1 MDALITFLRAR
12 LDEDQKVYG
21 SLLRIMDLAGDL
33 DPDGDSRVM
42 CTKILAD
49 VAAKRQIIALHVPAN
64 PDDEPRE
71 GDPGWPDKPWLYCK
85 TCGSG
90 EPHEYPTD
98 WPCATINLIARP
110 FVGHPDYR
118 EDWKP

>member
-49 VAAKRQIIALHVPAN
+49 VAAKRQIIDQWLGEDSHGWHKGYEDAIADVLRLLAL
-64 PDDEPRE
+64 
-71 GDPGWPDKPWLYCK
+71 
-85 TCGSG
+85 
-90 EPHEYPTD
+90 
-98 WPCATINLIARP
+98 P
-110 FVGHPDYR
+110 FAGHPDYR
-118 EDWKP
+118 EEWRA